1 MIVKHETRIRAL
13 EAEVTANRAPPPVVK
28 VPEDEG
34 PAGDGLGV
42 VPPPSQEQNSKQM
55 APDEV

>member
-13 EAEVTANRAPPPVVK
+13 EAEAAANRAPPPSISI
-28 VPEDEG
+28 PEDEG

-42 VPPPSQEQNSKQM
+42 AAPPAQENSKLM

>member
-1 MIVKHETRIRAL
+1 MKHETRIRVL
-13 EAEVTANRAPPPVVK
+13 EAEAATNRAPPPSIS

-34 PAGDGLGV
+34 LAGDGLGV
-42 VPPPSQEQNSKQM
+42 AAPPALENSKLM